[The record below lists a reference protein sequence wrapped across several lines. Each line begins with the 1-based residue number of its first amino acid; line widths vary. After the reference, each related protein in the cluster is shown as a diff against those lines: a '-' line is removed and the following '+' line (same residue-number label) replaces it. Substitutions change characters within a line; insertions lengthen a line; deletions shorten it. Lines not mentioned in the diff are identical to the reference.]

1 MLNLTNLIMDF
12 NIIKWNTFCKNQECL
27 KRASFNYKNE
37 KYSIFCASHKKPNMI
52 NLRTKKC
59 LFLNCDKES
68 TYNYIGT
75 KTRLYCIL
83 HKKEEMVNIKKHKN
97 NNISTILCNLKYFN
111 SNNFNCK
118 NHKITDILNI
128 EKLHNN
134 INFYKDKNSNISL
147 EYFEKLYSYLCENCE
162 NCENCFEN

>member
-1 MLNLTNLIMDF
+1 MDF
-12 NIIKWNTFCKNQECL
+12 DIVKWNTFCKNPECL

-37 KYSIFCASHKKPNMI
+37 KYSIFCASHKKTNMI

-59 LFLNCDKES
+59 LFLNCDKEPS
-68 TYNYIGT
+68 YNYIGS

-83 HKKEEMVNIKKHKN
+83 HKKEEMVNIKKYKN
-97 NNISTILCNLKYFN
+97 NIILSNLKYFN
-111 SNNFNCK
+111 SNNCK

-162 NCENCFEN
+162 NCFEN